1 VTRTSGRP
9 FSSIPGEISTRAFD
23 TEFRYAGTTMIK
35 SRLLLLAVLAAWTSL
50 RAEDTER
57 RAPIVKTTHTYK
69 KVENLE
75 IRADLHR
82 TDDNFI
88 RPLVVWIHGGALIM
102 GHRASIDRRI
112 RKMLLD
118 SGYAILSI
126 DYRLAPETK
135 LPEIIRDVEDAFV
148 WIQREGGKTLRVDT
162 RRVAVMGGS
171 AGGYLTL
178 TAGFRARPRPRVLVS
193 FWGYGDLVGDWYSRP
208 SPHARHHR
216 VKLTSD
222 EARSQASGPVISDS
236 RHRTGNGGAFYQ
248 YCRQHGL
255 WPREV
260 SGWDPHEDE
269 KKFVPYMPVR
279 NVDSSYPPTFLL
291 HGTKDTD
298 VPYEQSVMM
307 AAELAKK
314 GVEHWFVPIAGGE
327 HGLGGGD
334 SREIDSAYRS
344 VLDFVN
350 RHMKD

>member
-1 VTRTSGRP
+1 
-9 FSSIPGEISTRAFD
+9 
-23 TEFRYAGTTMIK
+23 MIK
-35 SRLLLLAVLAAWTSL
+35 TRLLLLAALTALTAQPSL
-50 RAEDTER
+50 LAEDAER
-57 RAPIVKTTHTYK
+57 RAAIVKTTHTYK
-69 KVENLE
+69 KLGDLE

-82 TDDNFI
+82 PDDDVI

-102 GHRASIDRRI
+102 GSRTGIDRRI
-112 RKMLLD
+112 RKALLD

-135 LPEIIRDVEDAFV
+135 LPEIIRDIEDAFTWV
-148 WIQREGGKTLRVDT
+148 QREGTKKLRIDT
-162 RRVAVMGGS
+162 KRIAVMGGS

-178 TAGFRARPRPRVLVS
+178 TAGFRAKPRPRVLVS

-208 SPHARHHR
+208 SPHPRHHQ
-216 VKLTSD
+216 VKMTSD
-222 EARSQASGPVISDS
+222 EARKQVSGPPISES
-236 RHRTGNGGAFYQ
+236 RHRKGNGGAFYQ
-248 YCRQHGL
+248 HCRQHGL

-260 SGWDPHEDE
+260 SGWDPRKDE

-279 NVDSSYPPTFLL
+279 NVDSRYPPTFLL

-298 VPYEQSVMM
+298 VPYKQSVMM
-307 AAELAKK
+307 AAELSRK
-314 GVEHWFVPIAGGE
+314 GIEHWFVPITGGE

-334 SREIDSAYRS
+334 KGKIDAAYRS